1 MFAKTGCFGCI
12 IAHFELICA
21 KHACGLKKNIDIC
34 KVLLA
39 AQVKL
44 CENRLRSQ

>member
-34 KVLLA
+34 KVLFGIA
-39 AQVKL
+39 NKT
-44 CENRLRSQ
+44 LRK